1 MPSVTCDLS
10 PLKTVMV
17 FWRAQLC
24 HPRLKRATG
33 INKDAERYVANARH
47 RIVVNAAAAAWKEG
61 VPWGEALAIATKAIS
76 KANPKAKGMPKAK
89 ARS

>member
-1 MPSVTCDLS
+1 
-10 PLKTVMV
+10 MV